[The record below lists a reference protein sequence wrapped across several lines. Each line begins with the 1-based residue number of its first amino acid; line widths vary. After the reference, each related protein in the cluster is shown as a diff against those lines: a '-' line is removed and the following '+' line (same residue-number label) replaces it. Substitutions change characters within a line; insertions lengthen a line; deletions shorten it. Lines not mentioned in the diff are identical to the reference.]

1 MTSRQGVIPAGAYF
15 VGLAMVAA
23 GTALSFQAS
32 GTAGMPIVLAAAGVA
47 LLLVAV
53 PLFNSRFL
61 KPIKKLKCEAE
72 RFASACLDGGARRAE
87 TIDDVAHSLEAIQ
100 AELSESRLKAKELES
115 TVNVFMA
122 EKQQTE
128 AILKSLP
135 SPVLVTDRFEDLL
148 LANDVAGRL
157 FGFDSMESRGKPL
170 AEILEFDLLVNL
182 IRETS
187 ASKLKVPRRTV
198 EVSYKTADGEVAE
211 LRACLSSIID
221 PSGQILGVVTIIQD
235 ITKDKEIDRMKS
247 EFVANVSHEL
257 KTPLSSIQAYVEM
270 LVDGEAPDEETRQS
284 FYSIVDSET
293 KRLSSMIENLL
304 NLSRLEAGVI
314 QLDRDRIALHTVL
327 EEVVQVITPHIDKK
341 SQTLETDISPYL
353 VPVAGD
359 KTYLSRV
366 FTNLLSNASKYTPEK
381 GTIKL
386 KARLEGDMVRVD
398 VIDTG
403 YGISAEEKKKIFD
416 SFYRVQGA
424 ASKAQGTGL
433 GLAISRKI
441 IEMQNGTIKVE
452 SETGKGSCFTVS
464 LPAAE

>member
-1 MTSRQGVIPAGAYF
+1 VIPAGAYF

-47 LLLVAV
+47 LLVVAI

-61 KPIKKLKCEAE
+61 KPIKKLKNEAE
-72 RFASACLDGGARRAE
+72 RFASACLDGNARSGEA
-87 TIDDVAHSLEAIQ
+87 IDDVAHNLEAIQ
-100 AELSESRLKAKELES
+100 AELSESRLNTKELES

-170 AEILEFDLLVNL
+170 SEILDFDLLVNL
-182 IRETS
+182 IKETS
-187 ASKLKVPRRTV
+187 ASKVKVPRRTV
-198 EVSYKTADGEVAE
+198 EVTFGNSDGEQVE
-211 LRACLSSIID
+211 LRASLSSIID

-284 FYSIVDSET
+284 FYSIIDSET

-304 NLSRLEAGVI
+304 NLSRLEAGVT
-314 QLDRDRIALHTVL
+314 QLEKERVSLHKVL
-327 EEVVQVITPHIDKK
+327 EDVVQVLTPHVERKN
-341 SQTLETDISPYL
+341 QTLERDISSYL

-359 KTYLSRV
+359 ENYLTRV
-366 FTNLLSNASKYTPEK
+366 FTNLLSNASKYTPDK
-381 GTIKL
+381 GTMKL
-386 KARLEGDMVRVD
+386 KARLEGEMVRVD

-416 SFYRVQGA
+416 SFYRVKGA

-433 GLAISRKI
+433 GLAIARKI
-441 IEMQNGTIKVE
+441 IEMQNGTITVE
-452 SETGKGSCFTVS
+452 SEPGKGSCFTVS